1 MSDSRV
7 QYYAGIPRRG
17 HCRSARTGHRTR
29 APKIAVGTSFAAP
42 ERQLR
47 ARRGRMSPAPNGP
60 PSDGLKMPEAA
71 QNGISAPLAGCGKVA
86 AEAVAGVDRRAG
98 GADGCFFEPEFGVLR
113 VLNGD
118 LAAVGQAGWV
128 SRVVMRM
135 RL

>member
-1 MSDSRV
+1 
-7 QYYAGIPRRG
+7 
-17 HCRSARTGHRTR
+17 
-29 APKIAVGTSFAAP
+29 
-42 ERQLR
+42 
-47 ARRGRMSPAPNGP
+47 
-60 PSDGLKMPEAA
+60 
-71 QNGISAPLAGCGKVA
+71 
-86 AEAVAGVDRRAG
+86 VDRRAG